1 MSERAKMVIAWM
13 VGNDPDTAATY
24 NRAQSEAAHDAA
36 RRWGC
41 SITGLISCGP
51 EFDAPAPPA
60 APIAQGTD
68 DTTAVMTPFGPMVPP
83 AAPGQPPYPEGNVI
97 GPCVCGSWPGGP
109 CLRCKWIPAPPAPPA
124 AQDQMASTPV
134 RVNSGPSQEGATGS
148 DATPA
153 PGADAELCAK
163 NPQRWT
169 VEDCIQAAAALE
181 AAQAENARQQHDI
194 DALYDSLQAANVALV
209 AAEARAAEL
218 GRELAAA
225 RSIILQRCPDP
236 MGAIAAI
243 DAARKEGER

>member
-1 MSERAKMVIAWM
+1 VIAWM

-109 CLRCKWIPAPPAPPA
+109 CLRCKWIPAPPAPTA
-124 AQDQMASTPV
+124 DLCKRLRAQ
-134 RVNSGPSQEGATGS
+134 SGKAFGPW
-148 DATPA
+148 
-153 PGADAELCAK
+153 ELCL
-163 NPQRWT
+163 
-169 VEDCIQAAAALE
+169 EAASALE
-181 AAQAENARQQHDI
+181 AMQDENARLAQIRNDI
-194 DALYDSLQAANVALV
+194 GLLLVAAQKAKE
-209 AAEARAAEL
+209 AAEARALEL
-218 GRELAAA
+218 EARSAQLLFMLAQVRDSHSQIIINRVDAAA
-225 RSIILQRCPDP
+225 REQMWRNVD
-236 MGAIAAI
+236 AAI

>member
-1 MSERAKMVIAWM
+1 
-13 VGNDPDTAATY
+13 
-24 NRAQSEAAHDAA
+24 
-36 RRWGC
+36 
-41 SITGLISCGP
+41 
-51 EFDAPAPPA
+51 
-60 APIAQGTD
+60 
-68 DTTAVMTPFGPMVPP
+68 
-83 AAPGQPPYPEGNVI
+83 
-97 GPCVCGSWPGGP
+97 
-109 CLRCKWIPAPPAPPA
+109 
-124 AQDQMASTPV
+124 
-134 RVNSGPSQEGATGS
+134 
-148 DATPA
+148 
-153 PGADAELCAK
+153 
-163 NPQRWT
+163 